1 MSTKTFIIGIMALL
15 AGWIVTA
22 DGRERPNIIFIL
34 ADDLGW
40 GDLSCYGQ
48 TQFETPNLDR
58 MAAEGLRFTAHYA
71 GSTVCA
77 PSRSSLL
84 TGRDQG
90 HAYSRGNGF
99 GESSMPPG
107 DKVPNV
113 AWMLR
118 DLGYRT
124 AQFGKSSTACS
135 TYNRFQPNEFG
146 FVHHF
151 GYLTHRDA
159 HRHYPENLWLNG
171 ERVYYS
177 RNQLIEGRDYAE
189 DMVVDALLGW
199 IEENRAVPFF
209 IHLNLAVPHADLTVP
224 GDSLAQFSG
233 RFEETPYRP
242 KEPHYA
248 WVDEPK
254 AAVAA
259 MITRMDMHVG
269 MLLEQLAELGLDSET
284 LVFFSSDN
292 GPHREGGHSPE
303 AFDSNGP
310 WRGGKRDLY
319 EGGIRVPL
327 VAWWPGTIA
336 PGRITDHVS
345 AFWDFLPTAMEI
357 AGQPVSDAFRTEG
370 LSYAPLLTGR
380 GEQATHEALYWEFH
394 EQGGKQAVRFG
405 NWKGVRLGVQKLPD
419 GPVELF
425 DLDSDPGE
433 TLNVASEHPEI
444 VVRMEAVMAQRTP
457 CWNPRWNFVQREAH

>member
-1 MSTKTFIIGIMALL
+1 MKTIFTGALVL
-15 AGWIVTA
+15 LMGWTTTA
-22 DGRERPNIIFIL
+22 IGREQPNIIFIL

-48 TQFETPNLDR
+48 TRFETPNLDR
-58 MAAEGLRFTAHYA
+58 MAADGLRFTAHYA

-90 HAYSRGNGF
+90 HAYTRGNGT

-107 DKVPNV
+107 DRLPNV

-118 DLGYRT
+118 ELGYRT
-124 AQFGKSSTACS
+124 AQFGKSSTAGS

-146 FVHHF
+146 FDHHF

-171 ERVYYS
+171 ERVYFN
-177 RNQLIEGRDYAE
+177 RNHYVSGRDYAE
-189 DMVVDALLGW
+189 DVVVDALLEW
-199 IEENRAVPFF
+199 VEANREDPFF

-224 GDSLAQFSG
+224 ADSLAQFSG

-242 KEPHYA
+242 KEHHYA

-254 AAVAA
+254 ATFAA
-259 MITRMDMHVG
+259 MVTRMDQHVG
-269 MLLEQLAELGLDSET
+269 MLLDHLVELGLDSDT
-284 LVFFSSDN
+284 LVLFSSDN
-292 GPHREGGHSPE
+292 GPHREGGHHPE
-303 AFDSNGP
+303 ALDSNGP

-336 PGRITDHVS
+336 PGRVSDHVS
-345 AFWDFLPTAMEI
+345 AFWDFLPTAMEV
-357 AGQPVSDAFRTEG
+357 AGRPLSDQFATEG
-370 LSYAPLLTGR
+370 LSYAPLLKGS

-394 EQGGKQAVRFG
+394 EQGGKQAVRFDD
-405 NWKGVRLGVQKLPD
+405 WKGVRLDVQKDPG
-419 GPVELF
+419 GPIELYN
-425 DLDSDPGE
+425 LDDDPGE
-433 TLNVASEHPEI
+433 TVDVASEYPEI
-444 VVRMEAVMAQRTP
+444 VARMESVMAERTP
-457 CWNPRWNFVQREAH
+457 CWYPRWNFVRSATR